1 MQKPEKGHKVKVPRV
16 REWWRLSPNGKLIA
30 SHLHPHGNLGP
41 ELPELT
47 FQGKADF
54 QIFMWNLLAC
64 IPCQLCAT
72 LYDPMAC
79 SPQGCSVAHKAALS
93 MGFPKQEFWSGLPFP
108 PPRDHP
114 NSRIKPSSL
123 TMQRILY
130 HLATGEPLNKKA
142 WLLWLSGRRP
152 VLHLIK
158 DLQMSEAAT
167 LKCYKHWEGQN
178 LHLSQHSS
186 RKISVFKLLCCLCSQ
201 FFSMI
206 PKIVPCPLPSS

>member
-1 MQKPEKGHKVKVPRV
+1 MQKTEKGHKVKVPSIK
-16 REWWRLSPNGKLIA
+16 EWWRLSQNGKLIA

-41 ELPELT
+41 KLPELT

-54 QIFMWNLLAC
+54 QIFMWTLLTSKYWHAYLRA
-64 IPCQLCAT
+64 QLCAT

-79 SPQGCSVAHKAALS
+79 SPQGCSVNGISQARILEWVAISSSRKS
-93 MGFPKQEFWSGLPFP
+93 S
-108 PPRDHP
+108 PPRDQAHISF
-114 NSRIKPSSL
+114 NSCIGRW
-123 TMQRILY
+123 ILY
-130 HLATGEPLNKKA
+130 HWAT
-142 WLLWLSGRRP
+142 W
-152 VLHLIK
+152 
-158 DLQMSEAAT
+158 EAQVSAPT

-201 FFSMI
+201 YFSMI